1 MSRDRSTFRTALGI
15 VLVACLCLVGSA
27 AADWI
32 VTTDG
37 ERIETRG
44 PWTVDGRL
52 IQLTLKNGELA
63 SMRVSSVDLEAS
75 RRLTESA
82 AASAE
87 EGETPPKKTTAEPP
101 RRAKISLTDKD
112 FTTIRRPRYTE
123 GSEAT
128 EAEGETGEEASG
140 EATALAVIASE
151 DAQDPE
157 GGTVLSGILANRSR
171 NAVANV
177 TLTVRLFDVED
188 QLLAETVAEL
198 SSPSLSPNG
207 RASFRARFPGVLAF
221 ARVEY
226 DPRSV
231 ELLTGESGESA
242 GTDIPEPSDASE
254 GEDQVR

>member
-1 MSRDRSTFRTALGI
+1 MFRDRSTLRTALGI
-15 VLVACLCLVGSA
+15 VLGIVCLAGFA

-52 IQLTLKNGELA
+52 IKLTLTNGELA

-75 RRLTESA
+75 RRLSEAST
-82 AASAE
+82 ASAKE
-87 EGETPPKKTTAEPP
+87 VETPPEQKTAESP

-123 GSEAT
+123 RSEDT
-128 EAEGETGEEASG
+128 EAEGETGDEAS
-140 EATALAVIASE
+140 ETASALAVIVSE

-157 GGTVLSGILANRSR
+157 GGTVLSGILANRSS

-226 DPRSV
+226 EPRSV
-231 ELLTGESGESA
+231 ELLTGGA
-242 GTDIPEPSDASE
+242 DGTDVPEPDSE
-254 GEDQVR
+254 GGDQVR